1 MAKEYVILTDS
12 SCDLSTKLRKENEIE
27 YVRMGIV
34 KNVGQPNSEE
44 IYASLDWDLY
54 TNKELND
61 WQREGMLLK
70 TTQVSYAEYESAF
83 EKHIKDG
90 KYIIYLATAAALSG
104 SYNFSLSVRED
115 VLKKYPNA
123 NIICIDTCRAGI
135 CLGLVCLE
143 AAKLKKDGKTI
154 EEVANFVNENKLKF
168 QQFGTVETLEYLKR
182 AGRVKTVAAF
192 FGNLFGVKPL
202 ITSSDLGEN
211 SAVKKVKGRKASIN
225 EVANM
230 LKKSVGDNLNQ
241 TIYLVH
247 ADCIEEANFLK
258 DILLND
264 VKVREV
270 VINPM
275 GPIISVS
282 TGPGTLIVCCKGEKV
297 VD

>member
-104 SYNFSLSVRED
+104 SYNFSNTSTLLSGTITV
-115 VLKKYPNA
+115 P
-123 NIICIDTCRAGI
+123 T
-135 CLGLVCLE
+135 LGSIV
-143 AAKLKKDGKTI
+143 AKG
-154 EEVANFVNENKLKF
+154 
-168 QQFGTVETLEYLKR
+168 
-182 AGRVKTVAAF
+182 
-192 FGNLFGVKPL
+192 
-202 ITSSDLGEN
+202 
-211 SAVKKVKGRKASIN
+211 
-225 EVANM
+225 
-230 LKKSVGDNLNQ
+230 
-241 TIYLVH
+241 
-247 ADCIEEANFLK
+247 
-258 DILLND
+258 
-264 VKVREV
+264 
-270 VINPM
+270 
-275 GPIISVS
+275 
-282 TGPGTLIVCCKGEKV
+282 
-297 VD
+297 